1 MHFYLQDKLGPF
13 CFLIFLGILAL
24 SAIFIY
30 LYLPETKGKSI
41 MEIKAEFNK
50 LNFGKKETSVTENN
64 FPKEQV
70 SCTKL

>member
-1 MHFYLQDKLGPF
+1 
-13 CFLIFLGILAL
+13 
-24 SAIFIY
+24 
-30 LYLPETKGKSI
+30 

-70 SCTKL
+70 SCTKLWMFREKKIASLKKDRK

>member
-1 MHFYLQDKLGPF
+1 
-13 CFLIFLGILAL
+13 
-24 SAIFIY
+24 
-30 LYLPETKGKSI
+30 

-50 LNFGKKETSVTENN
+50 LNFGKKEASVTENN